1 MFERMPETEQE
12 KQKRPLEPRAQK
24 ARADRRQHHQCL
36 DVEEALPQ
44 RDQSASH
51 GKEAAR
57 NQRQNEQSR
66 WDYFRRA
73 EKTAAQQARCKQPAP
88 SDYQRHFQLRRV
100 PAFARVMR
108 TDVAVFRLFEF
119 KAGFFDPGL
128 DIAQGCDLTVVFD
141 NESFGGVSDIRRQ
154 HARHFPDGFFNRVT
168 VLRRFQPKHV
178 PFLLAIAL
186 RDFRANRF
194 HERRHLRQ
202 RHLIMVVMYADFSAA
217 AVAPQVD
224 VGDACASFQEQ
235 FEFLEPAKFIS
246 FVGDNDS
253 KLKLASLPT
262 CLRLSRPDQT
272 FAMFMMMMMAVIA
285 MVVVVVMVIMMAP
298 MAVVV
303 IAMAMIVAMIAIFA
317 VRVSFVVMSFAVA
330 MFVAAF
336 GAMLMLRFVIV
347 IAFRPVN
354 VLLLV
359 RRSGRNH

>member
-73 EKTAAQQARCKQPAP
+73 EKTAAQPARGKQPARR
-88 SDYQRHFQLRRV
+88 DHHRHLHLRRV
-100 PAFARVMR
+100 PAFARMMR

-119 KAGFFDPGL
+119 KADLFNPGL
-128 DIAQGCDLTVVFD
+128 DIAHGCDLAVVFD
-141 NESFGGVSDIRRQ
+141 NESFGGVCDIRRQ
-154 HARHFPDGFFNRVT
+154 HARHLPDGFFNRVT
-168 VLRRFQPKHV
+168 VLRRFQPEHV

-202 RHLIMVVMYADFSAA
+202 SHLIMVIMYADFSAA
-217 AVAPQVD
+217 SVAPQVD

-253 KLKLASLPT
+253 KLKLCGMPT
-262 CLRLSRPDQT
+262 CLRLSRPDRT
-272 FAMFMMMMMAVIA
+272 FAMFMMMMMMAVIA
-285 MVVVVVMVIMMAP
+285 MVVVVVMVIMIVTVITMVVVVVMAP
-298 MAVVV
+298 VMVIMVVVV
-303 IAMAMIVAMIAIFA
+303 IAMAPLVAMIAVFA
-317 VRVSFVVMSFAVA
+317 VRVSFVVMTFAVA

-336 GAMLMLRFVIV
+336 GTMLML
-347 IAFRPVN
+347 
-354 VLLLV
+354 
-359 RRSGRNH
+359 